1 MNIREKIQERLD
13 GLQGLMERQDHLRF
27 PELVTRNLEQVT
39 KFWSALD
46 ENEREFLSA
55 IRIAT
60 TEQISWNMRKLNST
74 H

>member
-1 MNIREKIQERLD
+1 
-13 GLQGLMERQDHLRF
+13 MERQDHLRF
-27 PELVTRNLEQVT
+27 PELVTQNLEQVT

-60 TEQISWNMRKLNST
+60 TEQIGWNIRKLNST